1 MFCRKI
7 LPDLLNKSYVYF
19 KELDNSKIKRPKI
32 NFDFEFDF

>member
-7 LPDLLNKSYVYF
+7 LPIYF

-32 NFDFEFDF
+32 IFDFDFDF